1 MVNTIL
7 KYIGSSVKASL
18 TFLDNCYAPAFR
30 IEHRGEVYYGD
41 GVAKE
46 NVSISDSVGNGAY
59 IRLLQPETARETK
72 RINSC
77 SKKFNYSAKCR
88 LVYYSFTDDSKEWPI
103 DKRKQAIKN
112 VLNNLTFLGFKEMSS
127 EISISINTVDDNF
140 QKVFKAETNQE
151 FSGDKWP
158 FIIAIDFTIN
168 YSTSTDS
175 ECQDLCVNTDFE
187 IIEPTPETNKTFC
200 DKVEKC
206 EVITELQNTVV
217 ELQEQIDNLPS
228 SGLTCETLSE
238 CSTIIEINESVTDL
252 ETNLNDHINDYNN
265 PHEVTLEQV
274 RSEDN
279 SISGDINANNNTIIN
294 LKDAVNPQ
302 EPITKMQFD
311 TYVSAVGG
319 QRGDIDCST
328 NPNYPASNK
337 GDRWEVTVAG
347 KIGGALGIDVQLYD
361 EIVCKTTT
369 VGGDQA
375 SVGSNFYVVQGNL
388 ERATETTSGYVQL
401 ATDVETQGGTENT
414 KATTALKL
422 ANWWTNVKTLAHTFA
437 AKITFTTAP
446 RFSSVSASQVLTVDA
461 NKDLTSE
468 AKETAFNKPFGTT
481 AGTVTEGG
489 TTLLKAA
496 SVLFTHAAT
505 NLLASTT
512 YYFGQISNV
521 TATSSVNSIRTG
533 VAPITGNLVSGTLC
547 VYVGST
553 LGSAQTATLTVYN
566 KTTGTSQSASI
577 NISYAASFSGY
588 QFDLSTPLYVTA
600 GNLLDV
606 RITTPAFTTNP
617 QSVIHFATLNFIEK

>member
-72 RINSC
+72 RISSC

-577 NISYAASFSGY
+577 NISYA
-588 QFDLSTPLYVTA
+588 LS
-600 GNLLDV
+600 
-606 RITTPAFTTNP
+606 
-617 QSVIHFATLNFIEK
+617 

>member
-7 KYIGSSVKASL
+7 KYIGSSIKASL
-18 TFLDNCYAPAFR
+18 TFLDNFYAPAFR

-252 ETNLNDHINDYNN
+252 ETNLNAHI
-265 PHEVTLEQV
+265 
-274 RSEDN
+274 S
-279 SISGDINANNNTIIN
+279 
-294 LKDAVNPQ
+294 
-302 EPITKMQFD
+302 
-311 TYVSAVGG
+311 
-319 QRGDIDCST
+319 
-328 NPNYPASNK
+328 
-337 GDRWEVTVAG
+337 
-347 KIGGALGIDVQLYD
+347 
-361 EIVCKTTT
+361 
-369 VGGDQA
+369 
-375 SVGSNFYVVQGNL
+375 
-388 ERATETTSGYVQL
+388 
-401 ATDVETQGGTENT
+401 
-414 KATTALKL
+414 
-422 ANWWTNVKTLAHTFA
+422 
-437 AKITFTTAP
+437 
-446 RFSSVSASQVLTVDA
+446 
-461 NKDLTSE
+461 
-468 AKETAFNKPFGTT
+468 
-481 AGTVTEGG
+481 
-489 TTLLKAA
+489 
-496 SVLFTHAAT
+496 
-505 NLLASTT
+505 
-512 YYFGQISNV
+512 
-521 TATSSVNSIRTG
+521 
-533 VAPITGNLVSGTLC
+533 
-547 VYVGST
+547 
-553 LGSAQTATLTVYN
+553 
-566 KTTGTSQSASI
+566 
-577 NISYAASFSGY
+577 
-588 QFDLSTPLYVTA
+588 
-600 GNLLDV
+600 
-606 RITTPAFTTNP
+606 
-617 QSVIHFATLNFIEK
+617 